1 MSIGLVAIGASWGG
15 LEALGILLESLPA
28 DFAPPVVIVQ
38 HRERGM
44 GSELSAL
51 LQGKSTLLLVEVEDK
66 MAIAPRRIHL
76 APSDYHLLVEAD
88 VFSLSIDP
96 PVNHARPAIDLLL
109 MTAAEA
115 FGGRLVGVVLT
126 GTGEDGAR
134 GLAAVTARGGLA
146 IVEDPAS
153 AAQPGMP
160 AAALRAAPHATVLPL
175 AAIGPFLVRQCRG
188 GGP

>member
-15 LEALGILLESLPA
+15 LQALQILLASLPA
-28 DFAPPVVIVQ
+28 DFLPAVVIVQ

-44 GSELSAL
+44 GGSLLAL
-51 LQGKSTLLLVEVEDK
+51 LQDKSALPLVEVEDK
-66 MAIAPRRIHL
+66 LPITPQRVHL
-76 APSDYHLLVEAD
+76 APPDYHLLVEAEA
-88 VFSLSIDP
+88 FTLSIDP

-109 MTAAEA
+109 VTAAEA
-115 FGGRLVGVVLT
+115 FGRRLVGIVLT

-153 AAQPGMP
+153 AVQPGMP
-160 AAALRAAPHATVLPL
+160 AAALRAAPEATVLPL
-175 AAIGPFLVRQCRG
+175 AAIGPFLARHCRG
-188 GGP
+188 DGP